1 MKSIETKI
9 LLTFFTLTLSLSLF
23 AQVKYEIEHHYK
35 PFKVDAGLG
44 YARPAGKGAK
54 AGVLLYMEPK
64 VNVLDRISV
73 GIRTEATAMAR
84 GNIDR
89 NGTEFSGNG
98 EAGLS
103 LSFLGTADYYFTNR
117 LVRPYIGGGAGIY
130 NLVGIEGTT
139 NGGGTVTIP
148 TETKFGGMA
157 RIGVEI
163 WHIRAGLEYNFVSK
177 TGLINNNYL
186 GLKIGIVFGGGVKD
200 QYKGTEDY

>member
-1 MKSIETKI
+1 MKSTTAKS
-9 LLTFFTLTLSLSLF
+9 LLTFLTLTLSITVF
-23 AQVKYEIEHHYK
+23 AQDRFEIEHHYK
-35 PFKVDAGLG
+35 PFKVDAGMG

-64 VNVLDRISV
+64 VNLLDRLAV

-89 NGTEFSGNG
+89 NGTEFTGTG

-130 NLVGIEGTT
+130 NLLGVEGTT
-139 NGGGTVTIP
+139 DAGGNITIP
-148 TETKFGGMA
+148 KETKFGGVA
-157 RIGVEI
+157 RAGLEI
-163 WHIRAGLEYNFVSK
+163 WHLRAGVEYNFVSK
-177 TGLINNNYL
+177 SGQINNNYL

-200 QYKGTEDY
+200 RYRGTEE